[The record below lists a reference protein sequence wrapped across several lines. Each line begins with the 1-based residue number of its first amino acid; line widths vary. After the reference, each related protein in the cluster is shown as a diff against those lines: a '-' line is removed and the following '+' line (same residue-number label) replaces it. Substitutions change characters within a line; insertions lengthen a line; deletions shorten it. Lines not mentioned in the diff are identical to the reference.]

1 MREGKSEC
9 GERVGEGER
18 EWVREKESGLGR
30 EWMWEKE
37 RLGEREGER
46 AIKSSHR
53 LNITDSF
60 RISYQFY
67 MVST

>member
-1 MREGKSEC
+1 MRESESEC

-18 EWVREKESGLGR
+18 EWVRER

-37 RLGEREGER
+37 RVGEREGER

-67 MVST
+67 TVST